1 MSDKQNPTGGNPSR
15 MYLNQN
21 DIADIKGALKAK
33 NRAQAELDLLMCDL
47 EDKYDFSVAAGDNID
62 LPKGIIAYARPN
74 NPIESVDTE

>member
-15 MYLNQN
+15 AYLNQN

-62 LPKGIIAYARPN
+62 LPEGIIAYARPN
-74 NPIESVDTE
+74 NAGEPMDS